1 MKIRVFIRKCTFFIS
16 LMFIVCRLSAQQNQK
31 KEIEKDRTME
41 QEADSSST
49 LTQLRSC
56 VNSFIHQT
64 ISSSQTVYG
73 CNNLTV
79 SEVKILSGGELS
91 LMAPGE
97 IIING
102 VFEVMKGG
110 VLNVGTAVNPP
121 PPPPQPTPST
131 FQYLYDASGNRVARR
146 LGSVKRTEDEHNR

>member
-1 MKIRVFIRKCTFFIS
+1 MKMIVFIRKCTFFIS
-16 LMFIVCRLSAQQNQK
+16 FAFIICRLAAQQNQK
-31 KEIEKDRTME
+31 KEIEKDRTVK
-41 QEADSSST
+41 QEVDSSST
-49 LTQLRSC
+49 VIQLRSC
-56 VNSFIHQT
+56 VNSFTNQT
-64 ISSSQTVYG
+64 ISSYQTVYG
-73 CNNLTV
+73 CSNLTV
-79 SEVKILSGGELS
+79 SDVRVLSGGNLS

-102 VFEVMKGG
+102 VFDVMKGG
-110 VLNVGTAVNPP
+110 VLNVGTAVNP

>member
-73 CNNLTV
+73 CSNLTV
-79 SEVKILSGGELS
+79 SDVRVLSGGNLS

-102 VFEVMKGG
+102 VFDVMKGG
-110 VLNVGTAVNPP
+110 VLNVGTAVNP

>member
-31 KEIEKDRTME
+31 KEIEKDRTVK
-41 QEADSSST
+41 QEVDSSST
-49 LTQLRSC
+49 VIQLRSC

-73 CNNLTV
+73 CSNLTV
-79 SEVKILSGGELS
+79 SDVRVL
-91 LMAPGE
+91 
-97 IIING
+97 
-102 VFEVMKGG
+102 KGG
-110 VLNVGTAVNPP
+110 VLNVGTAVNP

-131 FQYLYDASGNRVARR
+131 FQYLYDASGNRVTRR

>member
-1 MKIRVFIRKCTFFIS
+1 
-16 LMFIVCRLSAQQNQK
+16 
-31 KEIEKDRTME
+31 
-41 QEADSSST
+41 
-49 LTQLRSC
+49 
-56 VNSFIHQT
+56 
-64 ISSSQTVYG
+64 
-73 CNNLTV
+73 
-79 SEVKILSGGELS
+79 
-91 LMAPGE
+91 MAPGE